1 MFRFVIR
8 LLGFLLLAG
17 AFVTFVID
25 GTRSVASSHLQWV
38 RIGEALDRLVPK
50 SPALIEAKLAAW
62 HPTLWDP
69 VGATVLA
76 LPLVVLLLV
85 LGVLLVHFT
94 EDRKPSV
101 GTLARR

>member
-1 MFRFVIR
+1 MFRFVFR

-25 GTRSVASSHLQWV
+25 GTRSVAASHLQWV
-38 RIGEALDRLVPK
+38 RIGEALDRLSPK
-50 SPALIEAKLAAW
+50 SPALLEARLAAW
-62 HPTLWDP
+62 HPALGDP
-69 VGATVLA
+69 VGTTVLA
-76 LPLVVLLLV
+76 TPLVVVLLV
-85 LGVLLVHFT
+85 AGVLLVHLT